1 MKKLAGFIVD
11 KRNLIFLIF
20 AMLVVFSAFSRNW
33 VHVEN
38 DLTAYLPPASET
50 RQALDL
56 MEEEFTTFGTA
67 SVMVD
72 SVSYEEAEALQAKLE
87 GLEGVQSVAFDESA
101 DHFNTAAAL
110 FTVTFAYDEN
120 DDRCL
125 TALDT
130 VQEALH
136 SYDTYVSTDL
146 GDQESEIIAD
156 EMSVII
162 VIVAIVVLAVLLLT
176 SSTWAEVPVLILTFV
191 GAAIL
196 NMGTNFLLG
205 TISFVSNSVTICL
218 QLALSL
224 DYAII
229 FCNRYKEEHQTLPVR
244 DAIVV
249 ALSKAIPEICAS
261 SLTTIGGLAAMLFMQ
276 FRLGVDM
283 GICLIKAILFSLISV
298 FFLMPGLLMLFGN
311 LMDKTKHRN
320 LVPSIPFVGKFAYR
334 TRHVVPIVFAV
345 VVLGAFILSGKCPY
359 VYGYETL
366 TTPVLNDTQ
375 IAENKIAD
383 TFESDNMVAVV
394 VPAGDY
400 ATERRLLNRIEEMP
414 EVESAV
420 GLANTTAMDQYKVT
434 DRLTPRQFS
443 ELTDLDY
450 ELAETIYAAYA
461 ANDGDYGKIVGGISS
476 YSIPLID
483 IFTFVYEQV
492 QDGYV
497 SLDSSTQETLDD
509 AYEQLHNGRL
519 QLQGEHYSRML
530 VYLNLPVGGDETFA
544 FTDTLRETA
553 QTFYPEGTVYVAGN
567 ATNEYDFAKS
577 FERDNMVVTLISIL
591 IVLVVLLF
599 TFQSVG
605 MPILL
610 ILVIEGSIW
619 INFSFPYLMKND
631 LFFMS
636 YLVVS
641 SIQMGANIDYAIVI
655 SNRYLEMRERVDR
668 KTAVIET
675 MNFAFPTI
683 LTSGTILAVAGT
695 LIGQMTSEAAI
706 VGIGQCLGRGT
717 VISIIL
723 VMFVLPQL
731 LLIGERIINK
741 TSFSVNVALKRRKES
756 GRMRLDG
763 LVYGEIS
770 GTVSGTVHAIV
781 DGDVNVSLISGDID
795 KAENTADGESGDPA
809 FRENAENG
817 GDAESAENA
826 GGQKQG
832 LREGA
837 AEKKESA
844 AKAGGRV
851 QSMREAAAEKKES
864 AVKPEE
870 SSAEQEDR

>member
-20 AMLVVFSAFSRNW
+20 AILVIFSAFSRSW
-33 VHVEN
+33 VKVEN
-38 DLTAYLPPASET
+38 DLTAYLPPESET

-56 MEEEFTTFGTA
+56 MEEQFTTFGTA

-72 SVSYEEAEALQAKLE
+72 TVSYQEAEALQKQLE
-87 GLEGVQSVAFDESA
+87 AIDGVQSVAFDRSA

-110 FTVTFAYDEN
+110 FSVTFDYDEN

-125 TALDT
+125 AVLDEVKSAL
-130 VQEALH
+130 AP
-136 SYDTYVSTDL
+136 YDTYVSTAL
-146 GDQESEIIAD
+146 GDQESEIIAS
-156 EMSVII
+156 EMQIII

-176 SSTWAEVPVLILTFV
+176 SSTWAEVPVLIITFL

-196 NMGTNFLLG
+196 NMGSNFLLG

-244 DAIVV
+244 DAVV
-249 ALSKAIPEICAS
+249 VSLSKAIPEICAS

-283 GICLIKAILFSLISV
+283 GICLIKAILFSLLAV
-298 FFLMPGLLMLFGN
+298 FLLMPGLLMLFGN
-311 LMDKTKHRN
+311 LMDKTRHKN
-320 LVPSIPFVGKFAYR
+320 LVPKIPFVGKFCYR
-334 TRHVVPIVFAV
+334 TRHVVPLIFAAV
-345 VVLGAFILSGKCPY
+345 IAGAFIFSQKCPY

-366 TTPVLNDTQ
+366 TTPVLNETQ
-375 IAENKIAD
+375 IASNKIEEN
-383 TFESDNMVAVV
+383 FGSENMVAVI
-394 VPAGDY
+394 VPAGSY
-400 ATERRLLNRIEEMP
+400 PTERKLLNELSDLP
-414 EVESAV
+414 QVESAM
-420 GLANTTAMDQYKVT
+420 GLANTTALDNYKVT
-434 DRLTPRQFS
+434 DPLTPRQFS

-450 ELAETIYAAYA
+450 ELAETVYAAYA
-461 ANDGDYGKIVGGISS
+461 ANGQDYGKIVGGLSS

-497 SLDSSTQETLDD
+497 TLDTATQQTLDD

-519 QLQGEHYSRML
+519 QLQGSDYSRML

-544 FTDTLRETA
+544 FLDRLRETA
-553 QTFYPEGTVYVAGN
+553 QRYYPDGSVYVAGN
-567 ATNEYDFAKS
+567 ATNEYDFQKS
-577 FERDNMVVTLISIL
+577 FQRDNLVVTFISIL

-599 TFQSVG
+599 TFKSVG
-605 MPILL
+605 MPLLL

-619 INFSFPYLMKND
+619 INFAFPYLLKND

-655 SNRYLEMRERVDR
+655 SNRYLEMRERTGK
-668 KTAVIET
+668 KTAIIET
-675 MNFAFPTI
+675 LNFAFPTI
-683 LTSGTILAVAGT
+683 LTSGTILAVAGI
-695 LIGQMTSEAAI
+695 LIGQMTSEPAI

-717 VISIIL
+717 IISILL

-731 LLIGERIINK
+731 LMLGEKIINR
-741 TSFSVNVALKRRKES
+741 TSFSMSVALKRRQES
-756 GRMRLDG
+756 GRIRVDG

-781 DGDVNVSLISGDID
+781 DGDVNVNLLSGDVAREID
-795 KAENTADGESGDPA
+795 NTDSGETEDDTPEESAREKTKQSAEARRTADGAEKSIAAKLPA
-809 FRENAENG
+809 ADKEENG
-817 GDAESAENA
+817 GARRMADDAEHGRTAQE
-826 GGQKQG
+826 
-832 LREGA
+832 
-837 AEKKESA
+837 EK
-844 AKAGGRV
+844 
-851 QSMREAAAEKKES
+851 
-864 AVKPEE
+864 
-870 SSAEQEDR
+870 